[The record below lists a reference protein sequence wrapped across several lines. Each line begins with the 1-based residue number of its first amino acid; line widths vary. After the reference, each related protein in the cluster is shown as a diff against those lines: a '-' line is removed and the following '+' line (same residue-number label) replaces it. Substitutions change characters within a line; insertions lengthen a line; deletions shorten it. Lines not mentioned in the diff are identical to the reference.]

1 MGASTLY
8 GANVTAMS
16 TTPPTIADPNELSGK
31 VRCFFDSISVNAIEK
46 ASTITIAKLPIGAKV
61 VDVRVWHGALG
72 SGVTLQAGISGATAK
87 FIPATSAAA
96 AGQFSMAEVGTDLTG
111 PLYECTAETS
121 VILTTGGATTA
132 ASAIGIVT
140 QVLYVVD

>member
-8 GANVTAMS
+8 GANVTNMNAS
-16 TTPPTIADPNELSGK
+16 PPTIADPNEIKGR
-31 VRCFFDSISVNAIEK
+31 VRCFFDSISVNAIEA

-72 SGVTLQAGISGATAK
+72 SGVTLAAGISGAATK

-121 VILTTGGATTA
+121 IILTTAGATTA
-132 ASAIGIVT
+132 ASAISIIT

>member
-8 GANVTAMS
+8 GVNTTAMA
-16 TTPPTIADPNELSGK
+16 TTPPTMADPNELRGK
-31 VRCFFDSISVNAIEK
+31 VRCFFDTVSVNGIEA

-72 SGVTLQAGISGATAK
+72 SGVTLSAGISGAATK

-96 AGQFSMAEVGTDLTG
+96 AGQMSMGEHGTDLTG

-121 VILTTGGATTA
+121 VILTTAGATSA
-132 ASAIGIVT
+132 GSAIGIVT
-140 QVLYVVD
+140 QVLYVVE